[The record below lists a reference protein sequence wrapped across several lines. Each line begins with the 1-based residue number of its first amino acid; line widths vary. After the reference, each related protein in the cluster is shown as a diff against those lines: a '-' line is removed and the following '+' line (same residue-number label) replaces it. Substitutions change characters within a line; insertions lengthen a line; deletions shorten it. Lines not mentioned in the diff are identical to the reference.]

1 MCGIAGILDLRGRR
15 AIDPRR
21 VERMTASIAHRGPD
35 GAGFH
40 HEPGLSL
47 GHRRLAIV
55 DLAGGAQPM
64 ANEDGEVLTTYNGE
78 IYNHEALRR
87 ELAGGH
93 GFATRCDTEVLVHG
107 WEEWGEALPTRL
119 RGMFAFAVWDRRR
132 ETLFLAR
139 DRVGERPLY
148 YAVTP
153 DGLLVFASELR
164 AVVLGLEAT
173 PELDRRAVADYF
185 AYGYVP
191 DPKSIFQGIAKLEPG
206 HCLTLRRGAA
216 APAPRAYW
224 DIRFDPRPDDGADRR
239 EELLSRLEESVELRR
254 MSDVPLGSFLS
265 GGVDSSG
272 IVALMAGRSE
282 APVGTC
288 SIGFDEPAADERPYA
303 RMVAERYGTDHVERS
318 VSPDSCSMIE
328 TLAEAYGE
336 PFADSSALPTFL
348 VSRLA
353 RERVTVAM
361 SGDGGDE
368 LFGGYRRYWFF
379 MMQER
384 LRGRLPDGLRRAL
397 FGPLARHYPKLDW
410 APQWLRGK
418 STFESLARDSVSG
431 YFRGIT
437 VLPERERRR
446 LLTREFQESL
456 DGYRPESVLAGHAE
470 RAGTE
475 DPLALAQYLDFKT
488 WLPGRMLV
496 KVDRASMAH
505 GLEVRPPLLDHELAE
520 WAGTLPTAD
529 KLRERE
535 GKYLVKRAFEPLVPA
550 ELLYRRKQG
559 FSMPLARWMQHG
571 LDDRLAQ
578 LAASDAL
585 ADTGMIDA
593 DGLAAVIRE
602 HKAGTRDHSQAIWS
616 LLMFD
621 GFLKQAW
628 QGEAAVDPAR
638 LAEQARWTEGAHS
651 APGRARA
658 GLA

>member
-1 MCGIAGILDLRGRR
+1 MCGIAGIFDLRAARPL
-15 AIDPRR
+15 DPAR
-21 VERMTASIAHRGPD
+21 VERMTSALAHRGPD
-35 GAGFH
+35 GDGFH

-55 DLAGGAQPM
+55 DLAGGHQPM
-64 ANEDGEVLTTYNGE
+64 ANEDGGVLTTYNGE
-78 IYNHEALRR
+78 IYNHAALRR
-87 ELAGGH
+87 ELAGRH
-93 GFATRCDTEVLVHG
+93 AFQTRCDTEVLVHG

-119 RGMFAFAVWDRRR
+119 RGMFAFAIWDRSA

-148 YAVTP
+148 YAMTP
-153 DGLLVFASELR
+153 NGLLLFASELR
-164 AVVLGLEAT
+164 AVVAGLGAA
-173 PELDRRAVADYF
+173 PSLDRRAVADYF

-191 DPKSIFQGIAKLEPG
+191 DPKSIFEGIRKLEPG
-206 HCLTLRRGAA
+206 HSLIARRGAGE
-216 APAPRAYW
+216 PRVEAYW
-224 DIRFDPRPDDGADRR
+224 NIRFHPRPEDGRDRR
-239 EELLSRLEESVELRR
+239 EELLERLDESVAMRR

-272 IVALMAGRSE
+272 IVALMAGLSDK
-282 APVGTC
+282 PVSTC
-288 SIGFDEPAADERPYA
+288 SIGFDDPRVDERPYA
-303 RMVAERYGTDHVERS
+303 RLVAERYATDHVERS
-318 VSPDSCSMIE
+318 VAPDSCSMVE

-336 PFADSSALPTFL
+336 PFADSSALPTYL
-348 VSRLA
+348 VSALA

-379 MMQER
+379 RMQER
-384 LRGRLPDGLRRAL
+384 LRGNLPESLRRVV

-418 STFESLARDSVSG
+418 STFESLAQDSVEG
-431 YFRGIT
+431 YFRSVT
-437 VLPERERRR
+437 VLPASERRR
-446 LLTREFQESL
+446 LLTEDFRQGL
-456 DGYRPESVLAGHAE
+456 NGYRPESVLQDHAD
-470 RAGTE
+470 RADTD

-520 WAGTLPTAD
+520 WAATLPSSD

-535 GKYLVKRAFEPLVPA
+535 GKILVKRAFEPLVPN

-559 FSMPLARWMQHG
+559 FSLPLAQWMQRG
-571 LDDRLAQ
+571 LDGRLDQ
-578 LAASDAL
+578 LSDSAVL
-585 ADTGMIDA
+585 AESGFIDPA
-593 DGLAAVIRE
+593 GLAAVVRE
-602 HKAGTRDHSQAIWS
+602 HRTGARDHSQAIWS

-621 GFLKQAW
+621 AFLR
-628 QGEAAVDPAR
+628 QGWGSAGQDVFADSGAAAFRPPAPERKVAR
-638 LAEQARWTEGAHS
+638 L
-651 APGRARA
+651 
-658 GLA
+658 